1 MNGVWTYAL
10 ENISPSLFP
19 QKVFPNCVFFF
30 FRFKMGGA
38 IFYQLGNNFAIFFY
52 LEKQMDEMLMVGG
65 CEFTHLEY
73 S

>member
-1 MNGVWTYAL
+1 
-10 ENISPSLFP
+10 
-19 QKVFPNCVFFF
+19 
-30 FRFKMGGA
+30 MGGA